1 MTEDNTAQPIAPDG
15 EGDPNGAPA
24 EPPEKDWKA
33 EYEKLLKHS
42 RSWEDKAKR
51 LKEKAD
57 RLDELEAS
65 TKTDA
70 EKLADAQSRA
80 EAAEAELA
88 KYKADAERAG
98 IIAEVAEAEGVDA
111 SLLSMMRGDTRDE
124 VEAAARQL
132 KAELSK
138 VPLYPPVTD
147 KGAAGQKGGMTLD
160 EIRAIKDPKKRLEA
174 RAEYNARHRK

>member
-1 MTEDNTAQPIAPDG
+1 MTEEASARPIAQDG
-15 EGDPNGAPA
+15 EGGPTGAPT

-42 RSWEDKAKR
+42 RSWEDEPKR

-88 KYKADAERAG
+88 KYKADAERA
-98 IIAEVAEAEGVDA
+98 AVVADVAEAEGVDA
-111 SLLSMMRGDTRDE
+111 SLLSMMRGDTREE

-132 KAELSK
+132 KAGISK
-138 VPLYPPVTD
+138 VPLYPPVPD
-147 KGAAGQKGGMTLD
+147 KGATGHMGGMTLD
-160 EIRAIKDPKKRLEA
+160 EIRAIKDPKRRLEA